1 MGPLPALFRLT
12 AAVLVAQGLCAAG
25 AHAQAFPAKP
35 VRMIVPF
42 PAGGGLDTTARA
54 FGLKLNEYWGQS
66 VIIENRPGASGMIGA
81 EVVVRAPKDG
91 YLLLVCSPAEVA
103 LNPALYA
110 KMPYDAFKDLAP
122 ISLAATYPNII
133 VVHASLP
140 VKTVKELIALSKR
153 TAGGLPFGSSGTG
166 STQHLAGEWLNRNAG
181 FNLLHVPYKGAA
193 PATTDL
199 VGGQIPTAILGL
211 APVIPHIKSGR
222 LHGIAVTA
230 AQRAAAIPDVPTMNE
245 SGVKF
250 ESTQWFG
257 FLAPAG
263 TPADVIAKIQ
273 ADVKRAA
280 ADPGIRDRLAPLG
293 GDPLANTPE
302 EFGAFIR
309 AENAKYAKVIKDAG
323 IKAE

>member
-1 MGPLPALFRLT
+1 MGPLPVLFRLS
-12 AAVLVAQGLCAAG
+12 AAVLVAQSLCAAG
-25 AHAQAFPAKP
+25 AYAQTFPAKP
-35 VRMIVPF
+35 VRLVVPF
-42 PAGGGLDTTARA
+42 PAGGGLDTTARV
-54 FGLKLNEYWGQS
+54 FGLKLNEFWGQT
-66 VIIENRPGASGMIGA
+66 VVVENRPGASGMIGA
-81 EVVVRAPKDG
+81 EYVVRAPRDG
-91 YLLLVCSPAEVA
+91 YTLLVCSPAEVA

-122 ISLAATYPNII
+122 ISLAATFPNII

-153 TAGGLPFGSSGTG
+153 TTGGLPFGSSGTG

-181 FNLLHVPYKGAA
+181 FNFLHVPYKGAA

-211 APVIPHIKSGR
+211 APVIPHIRSGR
-222 LHGIAVTA
+222 IHGIAVTA
-230 AQRAAAIPDVPTMNE
+230 ASRAAAIPDVPTLNE

-280 ADPGIRDRLAPLG
+280 ADPGVRDRLAPLG

>member
-1 MGPLPALFRLT
+1 MRTPPVRPVAIALALL
-12 AAVLVAQGLCAAG
+12 AAWAATTI
-25 AHAQAFPAKP
+25 AHAQTFPSKP
-35 VRMIVPF
+35 VRMVVPF

-54 FGLKLNEYWGQS
+54 FGLKLNDYWGQT
-66 VIIENRPGASGMIGA
+66 VVIENRPGASGMIGA
-81 EVVVRAPKDG
+81 ESVVRSPKDG
-91 YLLLVCSPAEVA
+91 YVLLVCSPAEVA

-110 KMPYDAFKDLAP
+110 KMTYDPFKDLAP
-122 ISLAATYPNII
+122 ISLAATYPNIV
-133 VVHASLP
+133 VVHASVP
-140 VKTVKELIALSKR
+140 VKTVKELIALSKK
-153 TAGGLPFGSSGTG
+153 TPGGLPFGSSGTG
-166 STQHLAGEWLNRNAG
+166 STQHLAGEWLNFNAG

-222 LHGIAVTA
+222 LRGIAVTA
-230 AQRAAAIPDVPTMNE
+230 AQRAGTIPDVPTMNE
-245 SGVKF
+245 SGIKF

-280 ADPGIRDRLAPLG
+280 ADAGVRDRLSPLG

-302 EFGAFIR
+302 EFAAFIR
-309 AENAKYAKVIKDAG
+309 AENVKYAKVIKDAG